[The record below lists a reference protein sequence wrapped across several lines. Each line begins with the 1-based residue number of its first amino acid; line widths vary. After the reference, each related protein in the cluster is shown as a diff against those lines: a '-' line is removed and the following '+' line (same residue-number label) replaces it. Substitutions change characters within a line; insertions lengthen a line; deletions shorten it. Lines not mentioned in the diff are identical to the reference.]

1 MAGVAYEYDPVDR
14 FVAGTVGEPGGRTF
28 FLQAR
33 GRMGS
38 TGTTALTSVSLE
50 KQQVQALAE
59 RVDEMLDEVV
69 RRSGGS
75 APVPA
80 VAPAGSQDLDPM
92 DTPIEEE
99 FRVGTMSLVW
109 DDDRGRV
116 VIECFSASADD
127 DADDA
132 DESEA
137 ADEDDV
143 PAGTGGDR
151 SVLRVTLTGSAARSF
166 ARRALALVAAGRP
179 PCPFCT
185 EPLDP
190 QGHVCPRANGYR
202 R

>member
-1 MAGVAYEYDPVDR
+1 MAGPAYDYDPVER
-14 FVAGTVGEPGGRTF
+14 FVAGTVGEPGARTF

-33 GRMGS
+33 GRLRS
-38 TGTTALTSVSLE
+38 TGTPALTSVSLE
-50 KQQVQALAE
+50 KQQVRALAE
-59 RVDEMLDEVV
+59 RVEEMLDEVV

-80 VAPAGSQDLDPM
+80 VAPVGSEDLDPM
-92 DTPIEEE
+92 DTPIEDE
-99 FRVGTMSLVW
+99 FTVGTMSLVW
-109 DDDRGRV
+109 DDERGRV
-116 VIECFSASADD
+116 VIECFSAGGDD
-127 DADDA
+127 D
-132 DESEA
+132 S
-137 ADEDDV
+137 EDDGDDT

-151 SVLRVTLTGSAARSF
+151 SVLRVVLTGAAARSF
-166 ARRALALVAAGRP
+166 SRRALALVAAGRP